1 MSTFSHIVKIFEQI
15 ENTSSRLEMEQLVIK
30 LLDSITPEE
39 ASIVSYILTERISP
53 MFVSTEFNMSLKS
66 VIKAIQ
72 LVYPKSNINKIY
84 SEVGDIGK
92 VIEEIGTPQNGTE
105 ESIVEIYGQLWR
117 IARYSG
123 TGSVSTKI
131 NELKKLLEKISSVEQ
146 KYISRLITGKMR
158 LGCTER
164 TILSALKKKYP
175 DHEIELE
182 YALGAC
188 SDIGYLV
195 QVIKQN
201 GIEAIKKIDVQL
213 GIPVGSQ
220 LVERATES
228 AEIIKRYKKVYIQ
241 PKYDGLRCQI
251 HIFNNKNKNRKNEPI
266 WSHYISDND
275 NSLLLQPEKNNLKT
289 VKLFSRNLEEITHMF
304 PDLVANLMQSNINNT
319 IFDSEI
325 VGIDKEGNFLNFQDT
340 IKRKRKHDITDT
352 QSRIPIKCFIFDCMY
367 YEKSIIKTSTTQR
380 LKQVDNLIK
389 NNNLYVKAPTNL
401 VEISEEIDE
410 LFIQYVGKGLE
421 GIIAKNPTS
430 NYQPGLRNFEWIKL
444 KKSTN
449 KQFADTLDVVVLGY
463 YLGTGRRTQFGL
475 GTLLTGIL
483 KSRDSNEIV
492 TIAKVGTGISDQQLK
507 SIKQQLDKN
516 IVDTVPNYVD
526 IPKEL
531 TPDVIV
537 EPSIVC
543 VVEADE
549 ISKSDIHTSGL
560 SLRFPRLIEFG
571 RIDKGVGDITT
582 LTEISK

>member
-1 MSTFSHIVKIFEQI
+1 MNS
-15 ENTSSRLEMEQLVIK
+15 
-30 LLDSITPEE
+30 
-39 ASIVSYILTERISP
+39 
-53 MFVSTEFNMSLKS
+53 
-66 VIKAIQ
+66 
-72 LVYPKSNINKIY
+72 
-84 SEVGDIGK
+84 
-92 VIEEIGTPQNGTE
+92 
-105 ESIVEIYGQLWR
+105 
-117 IARYSG
+117 
-123 TGSVSTKI
+123 
-131 NELKKLLEKISSVEQ
+131 
-146 KYISRLITGKMR
+146 
-158 LGCTER
+158 
-164 TILSALKKKYP
+164 
-175 DHEIELE
+175 
-182 YALGAC
+182 
-188 SDIGYLV
+188 
-195 QVIKQN
+195 
-201 GIEAIKKIDVQL
+201 
-213 GIPVGSQ
+213 VGSQ
-220 LVERATES
+220 LVERAKES
-228 AEIIKRYKKVYIQ
+228 AEIIKRYKQVYIQ

-251 HIFNNKNKNRKNEPI
+251 HIFNNNIQTSKYKPI
-266 WSHYISDND
+266 WTKYISNTT
-275 NSLLLQPEKNNLKT
+275 NSSLFQKEKETLKT

-325 VGIDKEGNFLNFQDT
+325 VGIDKDGNFLNFQDT
-340 IKRKRKHDITDT
+340 IKRKRKHDISDT
-352 QSRIPIKCFIFDCMY
+352 QIKIPIKCYIFDCMY
-367 YEKSIIKTSTTQR
+367 YEKSIINTSTSQR
-380 LKQVDNLIK
+380 LNQVDNLVK
-389 NNNLYVKAPTNL
+389 NNDLYVKAPTNL
-401 VEISEEIDE
+401 VENFEEIDE
-410 LFIQYVGKGLE
+410 LFIQYVSKGLE
-421 GIIAKNPTS
+421 GIIAKNPSS

-516 IVDTVPNYVD
+516 KLDSVPNNVN

-571 RIDKGVGDITT
+571 RTDKGVGDITT